1 MPTGI
6 ENFRNKYPGSYDD
19 MSDDQLGDALYKKH
33 YSDMPRAQFDEKMGL
48 ERYDPHREESGLGAV
63 TGSIGRAAKAL
74 PGSAAH
80 AGEQLW
86 NLVTN
91 YDKVYANVKELGF
104 SGVAKAIGSDLA
116 EHYGSLD
123 KAKKTFETDPFRF
136 LMDISAVTTGGGG
149 LLAKLPGVAGR
160 IGEGVAAAGRAV
172 DPLAMAGRVT
182 AATVREPAAGLLGRT
197 TGTGAQTM
205 RQAEEAGYQGTRMPT
220 AARPLLPQG
229 LRRHGA
235 LSGGVLD
242 YLTGGHVSHLAAQ
255 HPILSAAGAAVAS
268 PRLAGSAMYGLGAA
282 QRYGERLAP
291 AARGAAL
298 ALPGRKEIRDKAQAA
313 LRDPEFKKGKDQEQL
328 KPVRKVARDPN
339 ADSRTMQAAQRALGG
354 YRPLQLTVRP
364 EQGGYGGTEGGQSND
379 ATSGVVS
386 RQEGGPVAPGRA
398 YSVGDAPGATP
409 DTPKPETFIP
419 DRGPSPAQAAG
430 GAATEAVG
438 WVSDAWASIL
448 KGEKPPP
455 LPGLPEAGKVPSTAD
470 PRPTQALGEETS
482 FLSQFAG
489 PPGAA
494 AAKGLGAAALGT
506 GALRH
511 GLSAVKLA
519 KPVEE
524 MLARRVGTPTAS
536 KLITPAEL
544 QGGYIFPAIGDRSMA
559 GQQLTGVGGQRLSS
573 PVELQGGPRYMPEHA
588 GQGSVWASG
597 PSVITRLENRAQQ
610 LAQGGKP
617 VYMPYSAMGERSVDY
632 SHHMSDTLSEMMKTA
647 KVTKKSAA
655 EFDKAMREPTADY
668 KEPIKDWPGVQTKG
682 LRKYLMEAG
691 GNVRNKFA
699 QTMDSRKFQDAGFPS
714 VGEARF
720 AVTDPRLL
728 HEPTG
733 AAGIEIAETMPGAP
747 RPPPEHRTYETGM
760 PGIYRGSLGASVPRE
775 IMFQDPMRKIS
786 QMENPNRAFS
796 MQLPAQETHQQWVDS
811 VSEWLRKYRGIPL
824 SVTAGMSVP
833 ELKRLLNET
842 PSDR

>member
-1 MPTGI
+1 
-6 ENFRNKYPGSYDD
+6 
-19 MSDDQLGDALYKKH
+19 
-33 YSDMPRAQFDEKMGL
+33 
-48 ERYDPHREESGLGAV
+48 
-63 TGSIGRAAKAL
+63 
-74 PGSAAH
+74 
-80 AGEQLW
+80 
-86 NLVTN
+86 
-91 YDKVYANVKELGF
+91 
-104 SGVAKAIGSDLA
+104 
-116 EHYGSLD
+116 
-123 KAKKTFETDPFRF
+123 
-136 LMDISAVTTGGGG
+136 
-149 LLAKLPGVAGR
+149 
-160 IGEGVAAAGRAV
+160 
-172 DPLAMAGRVT
+172 MAGRVT

-455 LPGLPEAGKVPSTAD
+455 LPGLPETGKVPSTAD

>member
-455 LPGLPEAGKVPSTAD
+455 LPGLPETGKVPSTAD

-494 AAKGLGAAALGT
+494 AAKGLGAAALGAAAGKKLLKGAAEEIMPTISKVT
-506 GALRH
+506 GPIKSDAGYVYHATNAERAMDIASSGKLKMH
-511 GLSAVKLA
+511 KPSAFTDQQA
-519 KPVEE
+519 WPDGSIE
-524 MLARRVGTPTAS
+524 RRNYFTPTSENTWQFAPEEGQPALMRIKRDAHPFKKEGTGDLYSTQAVPAS
-536 KLITPAEL
+536 K
-544 QGGYIFPAIGDRSMA
+544 
-559 GQQLTGVGGQRLSS
+559 
-573 PVELQGGPRYMPEHA
+573 
-588 GQGSVWASG
+588 
-597 PSVITRLENRAQQ
+597 
-610 LAQGGKP
+610 
-617 VYMPYSAMGERSVDY
+617 
-632 SHHMSDTLSEMMKTA
+632 
-647 KVTKKSAA
+647 
-655 EFDKAMREPTADY
+655 
-668 KEPIKDWPGVQTKG
+668 
-682 LRKYLMEAG
+682 
-691 GNVRNKFA
+691 
-699 QTMDSRKFQDAGFPS
+699 
-714 VGEARF
+714 
-720 AVTDPRLL
+720 
-728 HEPTG
+728 
-733 AAGIEIAETMPGAP
+733 IEILTDQGW
-747 RPPPEHRTYETGM
+747 
-760 PGIYRGSLGASVPRE
+760 
-775 IMFQDPMRKIS
+775 Q
-786 QMENPNRAFS
+786 
-796 MQLPAQETHQQWVDS
+796 
-811 VSEWLRKYRGIPL
+811 PL
-824 SVTAGMSVP
+824 SK
-833 ELKRLLNET
+833 LK
-842 PSDR
+842 

>member
-364 EQGGYGGTEGGQSND
+364 EQGGYGGPEGGQSTD

-398 YSVGDAPGATP
+398 YSVGDAPGASA
-409 DTPKPETFIP
+409 DTPKPETFVP
-419 DRGPSPAQAAG
+419 DAPTDLA
-430 GAATEAVG
+430 EL
-438 WVSDAWASIL
+438 WAKLL
-448 KGEKPPP
+448 KGKGVKKTPKK
-455 LPGLPEAGKVPSTAD
+455 GKKFKRS
-470 PRPTQALGEETS
+470 RP
-482 FLSQFAG
+482 
-489 PPGAA
+489 
-494 AAKGLGAAALGT
+494 
-506 GALRH
+506 H
-511 GLSAVKLA
+511 G
-519 KPVEE
+519 
-524 MLARRVGTPTAS
+524 
-536 KLITPAEL
+536 
-544 QGGYIFPAIGDRSMA
+544 
-559 GQQLTGVGGQRLSS
+559 
-573 PVELQGGPRYMPEHA
+573 
-588 GQGSVWASG
+588 
-597 PSVITRLENRAQQ
+597 RA
-610 LAQGGKP
+610 
-617 VYMPYSAMGERSVDY
+617 
-632 SHHMSDTLSEMMKTA
+632 
-647 KVTKKSAA
+647 
-655 EFDKAMREPTADY
+655 
-668 KEPIKDWPGVQTKG
+668 
-682 LRKYLMEAG
+682 
-691 GNVRNKFA
+691 
-699 QTMDSRKFQDAGFPS
+699 
-714 VGEARF
+714 
-720 AVTDPRLL
+720 
-728 HEPTG
+728 
-733 AAGIEIAETMPGAP
+733 
-747 RPPPEHRTYETGM
+747 
-760 PGIYRGSLGASVPRE
+760 
-775 IMFQDPMRKIS
+775 
-786 QMENPNRAFS
+786 
-796 MQLPAQETHQQWVDS
+796 
-811 VSEWLRKYRGIPL
+811 
-824 SVTAGMSVP
+824 
-833 ELKRLLNET
+833 
-842 PSDR
+842 

>member
-455 LPGLPEAGKVPSTAD
+455 LPGLPETGKVPSTAD

-544 QGGYIFPAIGDRSMA
+544 QGGYNFPAIGDRSMA

>member
-455 LPGLPEAGKVPSTAD
+455 LPGLPETGKVPSTAD